1 MGRLPALERSRNAGG
16 YQVSARE
23 VNGAT
28 PSCVKEHDEGLACW
42 LEAVRR
48 RRAQLDLD
56 IHAGERAQL
65 VLDQLVNVRRRMSGV
80 AEDLYEQACAAL
92 ERVSSELAN
101 FDRQSQGALAES
113 NERVREASRRLFSA
127 RTAGKDSPVKPDSEV
142 RRLEQEHRD
151 AHAADRR
158 LLRERTG
165 RRVPLER
172 RHAAASRD
180 ILLAGQALLASLE
193 SDRPRLAAAA
203 ASAERAR
210 TELREIERVEK
221 LAGNGAAPAARGADT
236 AAAGGNTFIIDAP
249 RAYDVIALLGG
260 PIPFPRTIGHDL

>member
-1 MGRLPALERSRNAGG
+1 
-16 YQVSARE
+16 VSARE

-48 RRAQLDLD
+48 RRVQLEVD
-56 IHAGERAQL
+56 IRAGERAQL
-65 VLDQLVNVRRRMSGV
+65 VLCQLANVRRRMSGV

-92 ERVSSELAN
+92 ERASSELAKY
-101 FDRQSQGALAES
+101 DRQSQGALAES

-127 RTAGKDSPVKPDSEV
+127 RTAGKDTPEKPDSEV
-142 RRLEQEHRD
+142 RRLEQEHKD

-203 ASAERAR
+203 AGAERAR
-210 TELREIERVEK
+210 TELQEIERVEK
-221 LAGNGAAPAARGADT
+221 LAGNGASPSDRGTYA
-236 AAAGGNTFIIDAP
+236 AAAGGNTVIIDALK
-249 RAYDVIALLGG
+249 AADVYALVSE
-260 PIPFPRTIGHDL
+260 PIPFRRMTDLAL